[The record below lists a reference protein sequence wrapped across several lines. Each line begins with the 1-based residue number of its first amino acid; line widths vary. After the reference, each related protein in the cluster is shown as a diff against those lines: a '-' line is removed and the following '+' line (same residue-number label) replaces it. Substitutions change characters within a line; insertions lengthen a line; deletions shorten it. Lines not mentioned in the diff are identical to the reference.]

1 MCIGKRKMRLQN
13 GFRLGIIPLMRKSNP
28 NNPEIL
34 APVGTEGSLEAA
46 VYAGADAVYFGA
58 GACNARRNAGQFTGE
73 KLKEAVRFCHGNGV
87 SVHVT
92 VNTLVRD
99 EERSDVAD
107 TLCEIAESGA
117 DAIIVQDLTV
127 LRLAQ
132 KICPE
137 LQLHGST
144 QMAVHN
150 ASGVKMLEDL
160 GFSRVV
166 LARELSIDE
175 IRSIKEQTHAE
186 LECFV
191 HGALCM
197 SASGICYLSAM
208 LGERSG
214 NRGMCAQPCRLP
226 FVCNG
231 ASYALSLKDM
241 SHIAH
246 YDTYREIGIAS
257 LKIEGRLKSPDYVA
271 AAVDAV
277 RRVRDGEPYS
287 EQVLRDVFSRG
298 GFTEG
303 YYAAKRNHTMFG
315 VRTEEDAKR
324 AQAVLSGVRELYR
337 GPRSDVPV
345 SMHAVIK
352 ADKPSVL
359 TVCDG
364 THTVSKEG
372 AIPEA
377 ALHTALREE
386 SIEKSLK
393 KTGGTPFSV
402 ESFSCELDDG
412 LMLPSSALN
421 ALRRDA
427 LDALFKRRAAI
438 SDRTIRKAELSVPG
452 KPRTAQPSFVVRYAS
467 FAQFTDNP
475 AVSYFSLP
483 IDELKKHLSCIS
495 GRVLGEIPILIYPD
509 EESKTA
515 ETLRLLKANG
525 LRYAL
530 AENIG
535 AIRMAKEAGLIPVGG
550 YGLNVTNSD
559 AIEAY
564 KEMGLCALTVSFEL
578 SAAKARDLNSEL
590 PLGML
595 VAGRLPLMQLRACPA
610 RGDKGCGDCEGR
622 PDVTDRKGARF
633 PLVCRER
640 RYSTLLNSVP
650 LYLCDKQLPPLDFYA
665 IYLTVES
672 KEEAAALIRSALN
685 GEPPTGPHTTGLAFR
700 KLL

>member
-1 MCIGKRKMRLQN
+1 MTI
-13 GFRLGIIPLMRKSNP
+13 GIISMMRNNHS

-58 GACNARRNAGQFTGE
+58 GACNARRNAGQYTGDR
-73 KLKEAVRFCHGNGV
+73 LKEAVRFCHANGV
-87 SVHVT
+87 DVHVT

-99 EERSDVAD
+99 EERAEVSD
-107 TLCEIAESGA
+107 TLREIAESGV
-117 DAIIVQDLTV
+117 DAIIVQDMTV
-127 LRLAQ
+127 LRLAKQ
-132 KICPE
+132 ICPD
-137 LQLHGST
+137 LKLHGST

-166 LARELSIDE
+166 LARELSINE
-175 IRSIKEQTHAE
+175 IRAIKEQTRAE

-231 ASYALSLKDM
+231 AAYALSLKDM

-246 YDTYREIGIAS
+246 YGTYRDIGIAS
-257 LKIEGRLKSPDYVA
+257 LKIEGRLKSPEYVA

-303 YYAAKRNHTMFG
+303 YYTGKRNHTMFG
-315 VRTEEDAKR
+315 VRTQEDAKR
-324 AQAVLSGVRELYR
+324 AQTVLAGVRELYR
-337 GPRSDVPV
+337 GPRNCVPI
-345 SMHAVIK
+345 SMQARIGSGEP
-352 ADKPSVL
+352 ASL
-359 TVCDG
+359 TVSDG
-364 THTVSKEG
+364 VRCVTVAG
-372 AIPEA
+372 AVPEA
-377 ALHTALREE
+377 AVHAPLRVETV
-386 SIEKSLK
+386 EKSLK
-393 KTGGTPFSV
+393 KTGGTPFSAA
-402 ESFSCELDDG
+402 SFSCQLEDG
-412 LMLPSSALN
+412 LMLPASALN
-421 ALRRDA
+421 ALRREA
-427 LDALFKRRAAI
+427 LDALYEARAAI
-438 SDRTIRKAELSVPG
+438 PQRAVFDADLNVPAHTRNA
-452 KPRTAQPSFVVRYAS
+452 KPQFVVR
-467 FAQFTDNP
+467 FARYDQFSDIP
-475 AVSYFSLP
+475 QVAFYSLP
-483 IDELKKHLSCIS
+483 ISELSAHPECICDRS
-495 GRVLGEIPILIYPD
+495 AGEIPILIYPD

-515 ETLRLLKANG
+515 EMLRSLKERG
-525 LRYAL
+525 LRYVL

-564 KEMGLCALTVSFEL
+564 REMGVSALFVSFEL
-578 SAAKARDLNSEL
+578 SLPKTRDLKSNL
-590 PLGML
+590 PLGMI
-595 VAGRLPLMQLRACPA
+595 VAGRLPLMQLRSCPA
-610 RGDKGCGDCEGR
+610 RGDKGCGACEGR
-622 PDVTDRKGARF
+622 SAVTDRKEARF
-633 PLVCRER
+633 PLICRER

-650 LYLCDKQLPPLDFYA
+650 LYLCDKQLPPLEYYA
-665 IYLTVES
+665 VYLTIES
-672 KEEAAALIRSALN
+672 KAEAAALIQSAMRKD
-685 GEPPTGPHTTGLAFR
+685 PPAFAHTTGLAFR

>member
-1 MCIGKRKMRLQN
+1 MRLQN
-13 GFRLGIIPLMRKSNP
+13 RFSTDIIKLMKRKNTD
-28 NNPEIL
+28 NPEIL

-73 KLKEAVRFCHGNGV
+73 RLIEAVRFCHAHGV
-87 SVHVT
+87 NVHVT

-99 EERSDVAD
+99 EERRDVAD
-107 TLCEIAESGA
+107 TLTEIAASGA

-127 LRLAQ
+127 MRLAKQ
-132 KICPE
+132 ICPE

-175 IRSIKEQTHAE
+175 IRKIRAETHAE
-186 LECFV
+186 LECFI

-231 ASYALSLKDM
+231 AEYALSLKDM

-246 YDTYREIGIAS
+246 YDAYREIGVSS
-257 LKIEGRLKSPDYVA
+257 LKIEGRLKSPEYVA

-287 EQVLRDVFSRG
+287 EQTLKDVFSRS
-298 GFTEG
+298 GFTDG
-303 YYAAKRNHTMFG
+303 YYTGRRNHTMFG
-315 VRTEEDAKR
+315 VRTQEDAKR
-324 AQAVLSGVRELYR
+324 AQSVLSGIRELYR
-337 GPRSDVPV
+337 GPRNDVPI
-345 SMHAVIK
+345 SMEVRVIK
-352 ADKPSVL
+352 DRPTELIAS
-359 TVCDG
+359 DG
-364 THTVSKEG
+364 THSVSVTGDAPEI
-372 AIPEA
+372 AIR
-377 ALHTALREE
+377 TALSEE
-386 SIEKSLK
+386 SARKSLS
-393 KTGGTPFSV
+393 KTGGTPFSA
-402 ESFSCELDDG
+402 ESIKCEIGEG

-421 ALRRDA
+421 ALRRNA
-427 LDALFKRRAAI
+427 LDALYEARAAAPARTIREPDLTLTGRPRNALPKLCVRFASFEQFTDEPSIAWYSLPVDTLSVHPECI
-438 SDRTIRKAELSVPG
+438 SDR
-452 KPRTAQPSFVVRYAS
+452 
-467 FAQFTDNP
+467 
-475 AVSYFSLP
+475 AV
-483 IDELKKHLSCIS
+483 
-495 GRVLGEIPILIYPD
+495 GEIPILIYPD
-509 EESKTA
+509 EEPHIA
-515 ETLRLLKANG
+515 ETLHTLKEHG
-525 LRYAL
+525 LVYAL
-530 AENIG
+530 AENVG
-535 AIRMAKEAGLIPVGG
+535 AIRMAREAGLIPIGG

-564 KEMGLCALTVSFEL
+564 REMGVCAQFVSFEL
-578 SAAKARDLNSEL
+578 SAPKVRDLRSDL
-590 PLGML
+590 PLGMI
-595 VAGRLPLMQLRACPA
+595 VAGRLPLMQLRSCPA
-610 RGDKGCGDCEGR
+610 RTDKGCGTCEGR
-622 PDVTDRKGARF
+622 PVVTDRKGAMF
-633 PLVCRER
+633 PLICRER

-665 IYLTVES
+665 VYLTIET
-672 KEEAAALIRSALN
+672 KDEAAALIRSAIA
-685 GEPPTGPHTTGLAFR
+685 GAPPEAPHTTGLAFR

>member
-1 MCIGKRKMRLQN
+1 MRRKHAD
-13 GFRLGIIPLMRKSNP
+13 
-28 NNPEIL
+28 NPEIL

-73 KLKEAVRFCHGNGV
+73 RLVEAVRFCHAHGV

-99 EERSDVAD
+99 EERRDVAD
-107 TLCEIAESGA
+107 TLREIAASGA

-127 LRLAQ
+127 MRLAKQ
-132 KICPE
+132 ICPE
-137 LQLHGST
+137 LELHGST

-175 IRSIKEQTHAE
+175 IRKIRLETHAE
-186 LECFV
+186 LECFI

-231 ASYALSLKDM
+231 AEYALSLKDM
-241 SHIAH
+241 SHISH
-246 YDTYREIGIAS
+246 YGAYRDIGVSS
-257 LKIEGRLKSPDYVA
+257 LKIEGRLKSPEYVA

-287 EQVLRDVFSRG
+287 EQMLRDVFSRG

-303 YYAAKRNHTMFG
+303 YYTGKRNHTMFG
-315 VRTEEDAKR
+315 VRTQEDAKR
-324 AQAVLSGVRELYR
+324 AQSVLSGIRELYR
-337 GPRSDVPV
+337 GPRNDIPV
-345 SMHAVIK
+345 SMQIRIQAEQPAKVFVDDGIHAV
-352 ADKPSVL
+352 SV
-359 TVCDG
+359 TGGVP
-364 THTVSKEG
+364 EI
-372 AIPEA
+372 AIR
-377 ALHTALREE
+377 TALTDD
-386 SIEKSLK
+386 SVQKSLH
-393 KTGGTPFSV
+393 KTGGTPFRV
-402 ESFSCELDDG
+402 ESVQAEIDEG
-412 LMLPSSALN
+412 LMLPASALN
-421 ALRRDA
+421 ALRRNA
-427 LDALFKRRAAI
+427 LEALYEARAAAPN
-438 SDRTIRKAELSVPG
+438 RTIREPDLTLRG
-452 KPRTAQPSFVVRYAS
+452 EPRNAAPKYCVR
-467 FAQFTDNP
+467 FAAYEQFTDHP
-475 AVSYFSLP
+475 SVAFYSLP
-483 IDELKKHLSCIS
+483 VDQMLAHPACITE
-495 GRVLGEIPILIYPD
+495 RAVGEIPILIYPD
-509 EESKTA
+509 EEPRIAEVLQELKT
-515 ETLRLLKANG
+515 RG

-535 AIRMAKEAGLIPVGG
+535 AIRMAKEAGLIPIGG

-564 KEMGLCALTVSFEL
+564 RGMGVAAQFVSFEL
-578 SAAKARDLNSEL
+578 SVPKARDLMSTA
-590 PLGML
+590 PLGMIA
-595 VAGRLPLMQLRACPA
+595 AGRLPLMQLRSCPA
-610 RGDKGCGDCEGR
+610 RSDQGCMRCGGR
-622 PDVTDRKGARF
+622 PVVTDRKGASF

-650 LYLCDKQLPPLDFYA
+650 LYLCDKQLPPLDYYA
-665 IYLTVES
+665 IYLTIET
-672 KEEAAALIRSALN
+672 KEEAAELIRSAIA
-685 GEPPTGPHTTGLAFR
+685 GDPPGTPHTTGLAFR
-700 KLL
+700 KLI